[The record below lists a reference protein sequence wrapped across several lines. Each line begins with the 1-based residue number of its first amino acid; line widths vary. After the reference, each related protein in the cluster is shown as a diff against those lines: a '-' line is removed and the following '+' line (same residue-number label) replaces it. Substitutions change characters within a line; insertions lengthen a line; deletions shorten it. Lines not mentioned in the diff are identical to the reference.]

1 MIEMTAA
8 DGHVFSAYRA
18 VPAGNVKGVV
28 VVLQEIF
35 GVTGQ
40 IRKVADT
47 FAKEG
52 FIAVAPRLFDRVQK
66 GIELGYDEASV
77 IQGLDLVKQVGFDH
91 AMADIETTVRSMSS
105 EGRVGI
111 VGYDWGAY
119 LAYSAANHVPGLST
133 VVGYYGCGIVNDLSQ
148 RRKVPTLLHFGA
160 NDPYIPRSQL
170 VIFRASRPDLRI
182 YEYPAGHHF
191 ACDDRDTYDAASAEK
206 AWTMTLT
213 HLTHRLEGPP
223 AVTLKNQGAYS
234 SSGGKE
240 KKKKAAAV
248 SDDMEPPM

>member
-1 MIEMTAA
+1 MIEITAA
-8 DGHVFSAYRA
+8 DGHVFSAYR
-18 VPAGNVKGVV
+18 VDPAGSAKGVV
-28 VVLQEIF
+28 VVMQEIF
-35 GVTGQ
+35 GVTAQ
-40 IRKVADT
+40 IRKVADA

-52 FIAVAPRLFDRVQK
+52 FIAVAPCLFDRVQK
-66 GIELGYDEASV
+66 GIELGYDEAS
-77 IQGLDLVKQVGFDH
+77 IAQGLDLVKQVGFAH
-91 AMADIETTVRSMSS
+91 AMAEIEATVGSLSG
-105 EGRVGI
+105 EGRVAV
-111 VGYDWGAY
+111 VGYDWGGY
-119 LAYSAANHVPGLST
+119 LAYNAANQVQGLST
-133 VVGYYGCGIVNDLSQ
+133 VVAYYGCGIVNDLSQ
-148 RRKVPTLLHFGA
+148 RRKVPILLHFGA
-160 NDPYIPRSQL
+160 MDPYITRNQL

-191 ACDDRDTYDAASAEK
+191 ACDDRDTYDAASADK
-206 AWTMTLT
+206 AWTTTLV